1 MRDYKATLAGGNK
14 DLNDSKVLLVFKL
27 TELDSAVVLSGQYKH
42 SNYHNKA
49 ADGEFFR
56 SLFEKHFQENY
67 AFKRSHCFERKKKS
81 EMKSNFEHLF
91 ELPTL

>member
-49 ADGEFFR
+49 ANGEFFR

-67 AFKRSHCFERKKKS
+67 AF
-81 EMKSNFEHLF
+81 
-91 ELPTL
+91 